1 MRKIFTEGAEP
12 MTEAPDLAEEF
23 ASEAVNSAAMAETAL
38 DVAAA
43 KREAAEHYDRFLR
56 TRAELENVLRR
67 QERERIELSKYAAEA
82 LARDILN
89 SVDDLERAI
98 EHSSSAA
105 GGSAS
110 QDANLMAGVEL
121 VRKGLLSALEK
132 HGVVRVASL
141 GKPFDPSRHEAVA
154 MVDADAAAP
163 NTVVAEHRPGYL
175 IGDRLL
181 RPAMVVVARPRS
193 STDAD

>member
-12 MTEAPDLAEEF
+12 MTEEPDLAEEF
-23 ASEAVNSAAMAETAL
+23 ASEAANTAAIAENAL
-38 DVAAA
+38 EVAAA

-67 QERERIELSKYAAEA
+67 QERERIELSKYASEA
-82 LARDILN
+82 LARDLLT

-98 EHSSSAA
+98 EHSS
-105 GGSAS
+105 GSGVPDAS
-110 QDANLMAGVEL
+110 LMAGVEL

-132 HGVVRVASL
+132 HGVVRIASL
-141 GKPFDPSRHEAVA
+141 GEPFDPNRHEAVA
-154 MVDADAAAP
+154 MVDAGAAAP

-181 RPAMVVVARPRS
+181 RPAMVVVARPKS
-193 STDAD
+193 STDSD

>member
-1 MRKIFTEGAEP
+1 MRKIFNEGAEP
-12 MTEAPDLAEEF
+12 RTEEPDLAQEF
-23 ASEAVNSAAMAETAL
+23 ASEAANTAAIAENAL
-38 DVAAA
+38 EVAAA

-67 QERERIELSKYAAEA
+67 QERERIELSKYASEA
-82 LARDILN
+82 LARDLLT

-98 EHSSSAA
+98 EHSS
-105 GGSAS
+105 GSGAPDAS
-110 QDANLMAGVEL
+110 LMAGVEL

-132 HGVVRVASL
+132 HGVVRIASL
-141 GKPFDPSRHEAVA
+141 GEPFDPSRHEAVA
-154 MVDADAAAP
+154 MVDDAGASAP

-181 RPAMVVVARPRS
+181 RPAMVVVSRPKS
-193 STDAD
+193 STDSY